1 MYALSGL
8 YKIRIWTETAL
19 AAQLPSNT
27 DKHRIPSS
35 TFVSLG
41 IRTLGYKPYF
51 IISMREK
58 TKMEITLL
66 HLSGYLSEIRF

>member
-27 DKHRIPSS
+27 DKHRIPLS

-51 IISMREK
+51 TNAIEFFEDQSNIISPEK
-58 TKMEITLL
+58 RLIF
-66 HLSGYLSEIRF
+66 GGIF